1 MDHIKRLYRFSEGYR
16 KNMLLVP
23 VWVFVQVGMEVWIPY
38 LMGDMVDK
46 GIYGANTEV
55 IKNRGLL
62 MLLAAVIM
70 MTAGVMI
77 SRHLSKWAS
86 GVGRNLRDNLFIS
99 AQRLSFADSDQFGV
113 SSIITRM
120 STDVSYVKNALMM
133 FNTFIRCPLMV
144 IMTITV
150 TATVYQGFAKIF
162 IISAIALFV
171 ASMTIARFALRHY
184 RKMFVNYDKMNDMLE
199 ENITAQKTVK
209 AFARSDYETSRFSRI
224 IGVLRQETRMA
235 ETLSVMNEPVLG
247 LVMDITLLAV
257 ILISGR
263 QIIGGVMQ
271 AGDFFCLVSY
281 TDQILFRISL
291 IAGATVPLM
300 NAQVSLDRIVEVMD
314 TEPAIKSGQR
324 PSAPPADGSVS
335 FRDVCMSYFEGK
347 NVLNNIDIEIK
358 PGEFVGIIG
367 SSGSG
372 KTSMINL
379 IPRFYDCNAGTV
391 SVGGEDVKDYDL
403 DDLRGAIGLVPQASL
418 LFTGTI
424 ADNLRWGNEDATV
437 EEIVDACVAAGANDF
452 IMGFPD
458 GYDTRVSQGGSTV
471 SGGQKQRLCI
481 ARALISKPGILILDD
496 SLSAVDNTTEGH
508 IIETLRKMKGTT
520 TIILVSQRF
529 TSVKDADRIIVL
541 DEGRIDAAG
550 THKELLASS
559 KVYNEIYDTQR
570 RTMA

>member
-150 TATVYQGFAKIF
+150 TATAYQGFAKIF

-300 NAQVSLDRIVEVMD
+300 NAQVSLDRIIEVMD

-324 PSAPPADGSVS
+324 PSSPPADGSVS
-335 FRDVCMSYFEGK
+335 FRDVSMSYFEEK

>member
-150 TATVYQGFAKIF
+150 TATAYQGFAKIF

-300 NAQVSLDRIVEVMD
+300 NAQVSLDRIIEVMD

-335 FRDVCMSYFEGK
+335 FRDVSMSYFEGK

-496 SLSAVDNTTEGH
+496 SLSAVDNTTEHH

>member
-150 TATVYQGFAKIF
+150 TATAYQGFAKIF

-324 PSAPPADGSVS
+324 PSSPPADGSVS

>member
-150 TATVYQGFAKIF
+150 TATAYRGFAKIF
-162 IISAIALFV
+162 MISAIALFV

-335 FRDVCMSYFEGK
+335 FRDVSMSYFEGK

-496 SLSAVDNTTEGH
+496 SLSAVDNTTEHH